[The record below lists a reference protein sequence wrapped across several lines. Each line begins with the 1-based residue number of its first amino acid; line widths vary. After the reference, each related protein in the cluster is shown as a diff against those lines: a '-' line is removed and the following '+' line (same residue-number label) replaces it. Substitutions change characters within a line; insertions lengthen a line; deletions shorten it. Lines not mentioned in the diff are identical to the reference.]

1 MRKLLS
7 LFLVLC
13 TVLTICSC
21 TPTED
26 DGVTNTEPTAEITDT
41 VGTSATDT
49 VTEEANSP
57 ATTDAPSED
66 AAPEFTP
73 YTVEIGDPLFPIYSE
88 PGYEYMQTGT
98 VGEAGVY
105 TIVEEAPEVE
115 GTIWGK
121 LKSGAGWIDLTLLK
135 IESEGI
141 LTADHADEKLLA
153 SDNYHYFASATDS
166 SGVKIAFS
174 AIVNLE
180 DVSFCSLDMSENYQR
195 GPELFRIPTWKPS
208 QPFVVSVPFAGDMSA
223 YELSCSYRGL
233 FRYQFTVMISG
244 RDGSIELLPVPATD
258 DVTTDTALP
267 QLTMM
272 FCSGVGAWHTELKI
286 NEDGSFYGSYQDA
299 DMGDIGDGYPN
310 GTVYCCEFEG
320 KFTITEKTEN
330 AIYLRMPTLT
340 EKPTPAEKWIEDGTL
355 YVSSGAYGLEGGE
368 TFILYLPGN
377 PIDMLPVG
385 VLWWGEMNGFL
396 KKTDTVTTYHILYC
410 VETGNTFF

>member
-1 MRKLLS
+1 MEGIK
-7 LFLVLC
+7 
-13 TVLTICSC
+13 
-21 TPTED
+21 
-26 DGVTNTEPTAEITDT
+26 TNTESTDEITEAVDT
-41 VGTSATDT
+41 TATDT
-49 VTEEANSP
+49 EAVETDEPVTTYMP
-57 ATTDAPSED
+57 TDDTE
-66 AAPEFTP
+66 PEFTP
-73 YTVEIGDPLFPIYSE
+73 YTVKVNNPAFPIYSD
-88 PGYEYMQTGT
+88 PGYEYIQTGK
-98 VGEAGVY
+98 VGEVGVY
-105 TIVEEAPEVE
+105 TIIEEATEVE
-115 GTIWGK
+115 GTVWGR
-121 LKSGAGWIDLTLLK
+121 LKSGAGWIDLTLLR
-135 IESEGI
+135 IENEGI
-141 LTADHADEKLLA
+141 LTADYADEKLLA
-153 SDNYHYFASATDS
+153 SDNYHYFGSATDS

-174 AIVNLE
+174 AKVTLE
-180 DVSFCSLDMSENYQR
+180 DVSFCSVDMSESYKR
-195 GPELFRIPTWKPS
+195 GEELFRIPTWKPS

-258 DVTTDTALP
+258 DMTTDTALP

-272 FCSGVGAWHTELKI
+272 FCSGVGAWYTELKI

-320 KFTITEKTEN
+320 EFTITEKTEN

-385 VLWWGEMNGFL
+385 ALWWGGTNGFL
-396 KKTDTVTTYHILYC
+396 KESDTVTTSHLLYC
-410 VETGNTFF
+410 VETEYTFF